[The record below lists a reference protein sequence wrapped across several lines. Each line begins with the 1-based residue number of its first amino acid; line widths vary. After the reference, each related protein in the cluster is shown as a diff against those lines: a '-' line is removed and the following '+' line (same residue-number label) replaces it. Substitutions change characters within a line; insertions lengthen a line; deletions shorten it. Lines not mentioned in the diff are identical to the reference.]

1 MSAFGLQRYTLSCN
15 YHNIWLLLFNFCS
28 KLMKKYMK
36 YKRVLLKLSGESL
49 GGEKGIGL
57 DVNIMAQYAKEIA
70 KVASEGVQVA
80 IVIGGGNLFRGVTG
94 VGKGFSRVKGD
105 QMGMLAT
112 VINSIGLSMSIK
124 SAGVEAD
131 VFTSIPMEPMARY
144 YAKEKAVELME
155 RGGVAII
162 AGGTGNPFF
171 TTDSAS
177 ALRAC
182 EIEADALLKGTR
194 VDGVYTA
201 DPEKD
206 SSATKYETLSFDK
219 ALADNLRIMDQ
230 TAFALCKENN
240 MPIIVFDM
248 NKTGNL
254 AKLISGASV
263 GTVVSQ

>member
-1 MSAFGLQRYTLSCN
+1 MQ
-15 YHNIWLLLFNFCS
+15 
-28 KLMKKYMK
+28 

-49 GGEKGIGL
+49 GGAKGTGL
-57 DVNIMAQYAKEIA
+57 DTAMMEQYAAEIA
-70 KVASEGVQVA
+70 SAVRAGTQIG
-80 IVIGGGNLFRGVTG
+80 IVIGGGNIFRGVSG

-112 VINSIGLSMSIK
+112 VINSIGLSMFIRSQ
-124 SAGVEAD
+124 GVEAE
-131 VFTSIPMEPMARY
+131 VFTSTPMEPMARY
-144 YAKEKAVELME
+144 YAKEKAVEVME

-182 EIEADALLKGTR
+182 EIEAQALLKGTR

-206 SSATKYETLSFDK
+206 PSAVKYAELSFDE
-219 ALADNLRIMDQ
+219 ALAKNLRIMDQ
-230 TAFALCKENN
+230 TAFALCKENR
-240 MPIIVFDM
+240 MPIVVFDM
-248 NKTGNL
+248 NKPGNL
-254 AKLISGASV
+254 GELLAGNLSL
-263 GTVVSQ
+263 GTVVKN

>member
-1 MSAFGLQRYTLSCN
+1 MQ
-15 YHNIWLLLFNFCS
+15 
-28 KLMKKYMK
+28 

-49 GGEKGIGL
+49 GGAKGTGL
-57 DVNIMAQYAKEIA
+57 DTAMMEQYAAEIA
-70 KVASEGVQVA
+70 SAVRAGTQ
-80 IVIGGGNLFRGVTG
+80 IGIIIGGGNIFRGVSG

-112 VINSIGLSMSIK
+112 VINSIGLSMFIRSQ
-124 SAGVEAD
+124 GVEAE
-131 VFTSIPMEPMARY
+131 VFTSTPMEPMARY
-144 YAKEKAVELME
+144 YAKEKAVEVME

-182 EIEADALLKGTR
+182 EIEAQALLKGTR

-206 SSATKYETLSFDK
+206 PSAVKYAELSFDE
-219 ALADNLRIMDQ
+219 ALAKNLRIMDQ
-230 TAFALCKENN
+230 TAFALCKENR
-240 MPIIVFDM
+240 MPIVVFDM
-248 NKTGNL
+248 NKPGNL
-254 AKLISGASV
+254 GELLAGNLSL
-263 GTVVSQ
+263 GTVVKN

>member
-1 MSAFGLQRYTLSCN
+1 MQ
-15 YHNIWLLLFNFCS
+15 
-28 KLMKKYMK
+28 

-49 GGEKGIGL
+49 GGAKGTGL
-57 DVNIMAQYAKEIA
+57 DTAMMEQYAAEIA
-70 KVASEGVQVA
+70 SAVRAGTQIG
-80 IVIGGGNLFRGVTG
+80 IVIGGGNIFRGVSG

-112 VINSIGLSMSIK
+112 VINSIGLSMFIRSH
-124 SAGVEAD
+124 GVEAE
-131 VFTSIPMEPMARY
+131 VFTSTPMEPMARY
-144 YAKEKAVELME
+144 YAKEKAVEVME

-182 EIEADALLKGTR
+182 EIEAQALLKGTR

-206 SSATKYETLSFDK
+206 PSAVKYAELSFDE
-219 ALADNLRIMDQ
+219 ALAKNLRIMDQ
-230 TAFALCKENN
+230 TAFALCKENR
-240 MPIIVFDM
+240 MPIVVFDM
-248 NKTGNL
+248 NKPGNL
-254 AKLISGASV
+254 GELLAGNLSL
-263 GTVVSQ
+263 GTVVKN